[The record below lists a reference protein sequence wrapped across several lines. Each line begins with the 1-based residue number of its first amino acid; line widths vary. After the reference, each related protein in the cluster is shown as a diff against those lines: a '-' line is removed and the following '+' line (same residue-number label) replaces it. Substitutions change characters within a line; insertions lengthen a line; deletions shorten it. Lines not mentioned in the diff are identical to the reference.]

1 MGVCPCSVRDRPADT
16 EAWLRGVR
24 SRFGLWDGPS
34 TVAGPVPVRV
44 GSDLRLFQG
53 DPAQRRQETITGSRL
68 PRMVQRG
75 HRGAGGSVLLALCI
89 SVRRLLMVWLGPRQ
103 ARHTACLL
111 YTSDA
116 ADD

>member
-1 MGVCPCSVRDRPADT
+1 MGVCPCSVRDRHADT

-24 SRFGLWDGPS
+24 SSFGLWDGPS

-44 GSDLRLFQG
+44 GSDLSSLPGR
-53 DPAQRRQETITGSRL
+53 PCPTKAETITGYRL
-68 PRMVQRG
+68 ARMVQRG

-103 ARHTACLL
+103 ARHTAI
-111 YTSDA
+111 A
-116 ADD
+116 R